1 MAGAEAIQE
10 EQKMISSPSRM
21 EKILSDLPTL
31 VNREAKGKKLQKL
44 PSSDFYLLISET
56 AREEKK
62 ELERLL
68 ESGLNAK
75 YATMKRRSEIRS
87 NLVKDLLENRIR
99 KVLILALFE
108 KKAIEGIV
116 NSENTLTQE
125 EETIRIRARALVL
138 EFLNDMGV
146 SP

>member
-1 MAGAEAIQE
+1 
-10 EQKMISSPSRM
+10 MIPLTKRTDR
-21 EKILSDLPTL
+21 ILSELPAM
-31 VNREAKGKKLQKL
+31 VNREAKGKRLQKL

-56 AREEKK
+56 AREEQK

-68 ESGLNAK
+68 ESGLNEE
-75 YATMKRRSEIRS
+75 YASMRRRFEIRG
-87 NLVKDLLENRIR
+87 NLVKDLVENRIR

-108 KKAIEGIV
+108 KNALEGIV

-125 EETIRIRARALVL
+125 EERLRIRARALVL
-138 EFLNDMGV
+138 EFMNDLGV

>member
-1 MAGAEAIQE
+1 
-10 EQKMISSPSRM
+10 MIPLTKRTDR
-21 EKILSDLPTL
+21 ILSELPAM
-31 VNREAKGKKLQKL
+31 VNREAKGKRLQKL

-56 AREEKK
+56 AREEQK

-68 ESGLNAK
+68 ESGLNEE
-75 YATMKRRSEIRS
+75 YASMRRRFEIRG
-87 NLVKDLLENRIR
+87 NLVKDLVENRIR

-108 KKAIEGIV
+108 KNAFEGIV

-125 EETIRIRARALVL
+125 EERLRIRARALVL
-138 EFLNDMGV
+138 EFMNDLGV

>member
-1 MAGAEAIQE
+1 
-10 EQKMISSPSRM
+10 MIPLTKRTDR
-21 EKILSDLPTL
+21 ILSELPAM
-31 VNREAKGKKLQKL
+31 VNREAKGKRLQKL

-56 AREEKK
+56 AREEQK

-68 ESGLNAK
+68 ESGLNEE
-75 YATMKRRSEIRS
+75 YASMKRRFEIRG
-87 NLVKDLLENRIR
+87 NLVKYLVENRIR

-108 KKAIEGIV
+108 KNAFEGIV

-125 EETIRIRARALVL
+125 EERLRIRARALVL
-138 EFLNDMGV
+138 EFMNDLGV

>member
-1 MAGAEAIQE
+1 
-10 EQKMISSPSRM
+10 MIPLTKRSDR
-21 EKILSDLPTL
+21 ILSELPAM
-31 VNREAKGKKLQKL
+31 VNREAKGKRLQKL

-56 AREEKK
+56 AREEQK

-68 ESGLNAK
+68 ESGLNEE
-75 YATMKRRSEIRS
+75 YASMRRRFEIRG
-87 NLVKDLLENRIR
+87 NLVKDLVENRIR

-108 KKAIEGIV
+108 KNALEGIV

-125 EETIRIRARALVL
+125 EERLRIRARALVL
-138 EFLNDMGV
+138 EFMNDLGV

>member
-1 MAGAEAIQE
+1 
-10 EQKMISSPSRM
+10 MIPLTKRTDRV
-21 EKILSDLPTL
+21 LSELPAM
-31 VNREAKGKKLQKL
+31 VNREAKGKRLQKL

-56 AREEKK
+56 AREEQK

-68 ESGLNAK
+68 ESGLNEE
-75 YATMKRRSEIRS
+75 YASMRRRFEIRG
-87 NLVKDLLENRIR
+87 NLVKDLVENRIR

-108 KKAIEGIV
+108 KNALEGIV

-125 EETIRIRARALVL
+125 EERLRIRARALVL
-138 EFLNDMGV
+138 EFMNDLGV

>member
-1 MAGAEAIQE
+1 
-10 EQKMISSPSRM
+10 MIPLTKRTDR
-21 EKILSDLPTL
+21 ILSELPAM
-31 VNREAKGKKLQKL
+31 VNREAKGKRLQKL

-56 AREEKK
+56 AREEQK

-68 ESGLNAK
+68 ESGLNEE
-75 YATMKRRSEIRS
+75 YASMRRRFEIRG
-87 NLVKDLLENRIR
+87 NLVKDLVENRIR

-108 KKAIEGIV
+108 KNALEGIV

-125 EETIRIRARALVL
+125 EEKLRIRARALVL
-138 EFLNDMGV
+138 EFMNDLGV